1 MGNERKQN
9 VYERLIKFNRIP
21 EGGRERER
29 EIPIRTKR
37 DCYFKARN
45 KSR

>member
-1 MGNERKQN
+1 MGNERKQG

-29 EIPIRTKR
+29 DPDKNEEGLL
-37 DCYFKARN
+37 F
-45 KSR
+45 

>member
-29 EIPIRTKR
+29 ER
-37 DCYFKARN
+37 DPDKNEERLLF
-45 KSR
+45 